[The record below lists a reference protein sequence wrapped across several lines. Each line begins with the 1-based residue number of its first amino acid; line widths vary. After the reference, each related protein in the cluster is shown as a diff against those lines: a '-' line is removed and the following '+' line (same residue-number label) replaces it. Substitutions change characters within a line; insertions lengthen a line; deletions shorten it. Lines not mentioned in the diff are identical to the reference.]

1 SGWPMV
7 ADVTETFYVKPE
19 SGRLLV
25 SPADATPVPPGDA
38 RPEDID
44 VAVAIDRVHAATTL
58 QIRHV
63 QRAWAGLRSAVAD
76 DTPVIGPAP
85 GAAGFI
91 WLAGLSGYGI
101 QTAPAAG
108 ALAAALATGTQPRL
122 AGRAVDYG
130 MFRADPA
137 LVEDMSDRHPE
148 RPAVW
153 HAGQTLSYRRL
164 DRLGNGLAAA
174 AAGRGTVKG
183 NRVAVLL
190 GNSLELPVAYLAL
203 MK

>member
-1 SGWPMV
+1 MV

-38 RPEDID
+38 RPDDID

-58 QIRHV
+58 EIRHV

-85 GAAGFI
+85 GAAGFV

-101 QTAPAAG
+101 QAAPAAG

-122 AGRAVDYG
+122 AGQGAAID
-130 MFRADPA
+130 
-137 LVEDMSDRHPE
+137 
-148 RPAVW
+148 
-153 HAGQTLSYRRL
+153 
-164 DRLGNGLAAA
+164 LAALA
-174 AAGRGTVKG
+174 PGRLLAGP
-183 NRVAVLL
+183 AM
-190 GNSLELPVAYLAL
+190 PA
-203 MK
+203 